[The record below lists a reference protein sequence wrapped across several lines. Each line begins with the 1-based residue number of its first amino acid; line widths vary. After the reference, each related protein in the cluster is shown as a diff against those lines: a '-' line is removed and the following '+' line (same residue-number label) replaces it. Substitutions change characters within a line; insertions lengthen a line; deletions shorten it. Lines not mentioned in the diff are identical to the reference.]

1 MYVYHTVC
9 YIYYVHYLFLIDN
22 FPPNITG
29 RNTFL
34 VNMGQLNIFNFTV
47 EDMESNITVHAAG
60 GLPTNA
66 LLIANG
72 GIHYSLHYSPLVAAN
87 RTLTL
92 IATDPHG
99 ASSTFT
105 PKVYFCACVNGG
117 DCTLEEMAESDDK
130 IIIMNCACSEG
141 KNMIQVFQ
149 LSEISLIGLIS

>member
-1 MYVYHTVC
+1 M
-9 YIYYVHYLFLIDN
+9 
-22 FPPNITG
+22 
-29 RNTFL
+29 
-34 VNMGQLNIFNFTV
+34 VNVGQLNIFNFTV
-47 EDMESNITVHAAG
+47 EDIDSNITVRTAG

-117 DCTLEEMAESDDK
+117 DCTLEGMAESDDEVV
-130 IIIMNCACSEG
+130 IMNCACSEG
-141 KNMIQVFQ
+141 KNMTHVFRV
-149 LSEISLIGLIS
+149 SEISL